1 MVAIK
6 VAKGDLNKKTVKFF
20 RDVFLKAEDEVN
32 KASGTVSTNVDSLP
46 SSSSGA
52 VVSVIS
58 SGTSMVSA
66 SSGSPAITYTVIYA
80 DLAVAGPPGS
90 KTAVSILNERI
101 QSLEYSWVDR
111 GQDSEGYWL
120 KELDCECF
128 SFFVPFQ
135 PPHCPHDVCSASWQV
150 PCNRQR
156 AEQEEGE
163 GVCGWGPSLGI
174 RQGKIATLASASYLA
189 ISLA

>member
-66 SSGSPAITYTVIYA
+66 SSGSPAITYTVVYA
-80 DLAVAGPPGS
+80 SLAVAGPLGS
-90 KTAVSILNERI
+90 KAAMSILNERI
-101 QSLEYSWVDR
+101 ESSEYAPPTVTHHETASLHLPHLPCLRPAWRRRRQDTRCTSFCSPSVRYSTR
-111 GQDSEGYWL
+111 
-120 KELDCECF
+120 
-128 SFFVPFQ
+128 
-135 PPHCPHDVCSASWQV
+135 SAS
-150 PCNRQR
+150 
-156 AEQEEGE
+156 G
-163 GVCGWGPSLGI
+163 
-174 RQGKIATLASASYLA
+174 ASSAWTRRR
-189 ISLA
+189 